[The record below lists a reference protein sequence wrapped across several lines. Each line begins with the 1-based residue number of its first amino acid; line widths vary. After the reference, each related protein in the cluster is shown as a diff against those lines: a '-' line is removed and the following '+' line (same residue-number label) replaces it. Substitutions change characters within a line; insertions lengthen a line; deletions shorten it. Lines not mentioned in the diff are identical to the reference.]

1 MSLPTLGWLSALF
14 STEQTIFQKAA
25 PLRISID
32 SRTIEPGD
40 TFWALKGARDGHDFI
55 GDAISRGAAAVVAD
69 NTYSVS
75 EFVSTGKIVRVQDT
89 LQALTDAAIAWRQLL
104 KCLVIGITGSVGKT
118 TTKDFVKAAL
128 AETQVVNATAGNFN
142 NEIGVPLTILQTDT
156 TTETLVCEMGA
167 SRIGDIAH
175 LCRIADPQWSL
186 VTAIA
191 HSHLESFGTI
201 ESIVLAKAEIYNYV
215 EDSGVAFV
223 PVDDLKCV
231 VASEK
236 CRTRIGYGF
245 SLPENSWEEAYVH
258 GENLLFDDFGVARFE
273 VEGQAVELSVPGRPA
288 AQAAL
293 AAMSIAIQR
302 GIPPS
307 IASRGISRALPSRGR
322 VTVRK
327 FGKLTVIDD
336 SYNANPSSMRAA
348 LETLSL
354 CQSPR
359 KVAILGDMLE
369 LGEVSD
375 EAHREIVSELDHAGV
390 SLAFL
395 IGPRFTEVAASSLVQ
410 ASLLIYP
417 SVDDVIQPL
426 AEYIRPDDLVLVKA
440 SRGMALDRVVQKLE
454 EYYS

>member
-1 MSLPTLGWLSALF
+1 MNLPTLGWLSTLF
-14 STEQTIFQKAA
+14 TAEETTFQKAA

-32 SRTIEPGD
+32 SRKIEPGD
-40 TFWALKGARDGHDFI
+40 TFWALRGVRDGHDFI

-69 NTYSVS
+69 KTYSVS
-75 EFVSTGKIVRVQDT
+75 EFVSTGRIVRVEDT
-89 LQALTDAAIAWRQLL
+89 LQALTEAASAWRKLL

-118 TTKDFVKAAL
+118 TTKDFVRAAL
-128 AETQVVNATAGNFN
+128 AEAQVVDATAGNYN
-142 NEIGVPLTILQTDT
+142 NEIGVPLTILQTPT

-167 SRIGDIAH
+167 SKIGDIAH
-175 LCRIADPQWSL
+175 LCRIAEPQWSL

-191 HSHLESFGTI
+191 YSHLESFGTI
-201 ESIVLAKAEIYNYV
+201 ENIVQAKAEIYNYV
-215 EDSGVAFV
+215 EQSGIAFV
-223 PVDDLKCV
+223 PVEDERCV
-231 VASEK
+231 DASEN
-236 CRTRIGYGF
+236 CSTRIGYGF

-258 GENLLFDDFGVARFE
+258 GKHLLFDDFGFARFE
-273 VEGQAVELSVPGRPA
+273 VEGQAVELGVPGRPA

-293 AAMSIAIQR
+293 AAMTIAIQR

-307 IASRGISRALPSRGR
+307 IASRGISRSLPSSGR

-354 CQSPR
+354 CHGPR

-395 IGPRFTEVAASSLVQ
+395 IGSRFTEVAASSHVR

-417 SVDDVIQPL
+417 SVDDVIHPL

-454 EYYS
+454 EYYG